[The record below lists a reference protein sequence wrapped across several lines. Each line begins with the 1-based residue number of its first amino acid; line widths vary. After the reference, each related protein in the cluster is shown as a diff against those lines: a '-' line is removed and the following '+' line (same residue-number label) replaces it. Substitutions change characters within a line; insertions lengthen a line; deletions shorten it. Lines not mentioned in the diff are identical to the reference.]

1 MYKRLNVAVGDTV
14 ELMCNTSQSVDIMW
28 TYDNDTADGYVQYV
42 YWKAIANS
50 PRLSAKSRTA
60 DVHSLVVDDAE
71 PTDSGLYDCYDDKG
85 LRQVGY
91 QLVVNGM
98 FYVFVY
104 HSNIFTF
111 I

>member
-1 MYKRLNVAVGDTV
+1 
-14 ELMCNTSQSVDIMW
+14 MW
-28 TYDNDTADGYVQYV
+28 TYDNDTEDGYVQYV
-42 YWKAIANS
+42 YWKAMANS
-50 PRLSAKSRTA
+50 LRLSAKSRTA

-91 QLVVNGM
+91 QLIVNGM

-104 HSNIFTF
+104 HSYIFIF